1 MLKPVTA
8 VAHRRNAQAAR
19 RAEKRCR
26 GAAGHLK
33 SRGKAAAFPV
43 RGTAFEASKDKALAQ
58 KARWCGVPKN
68 VKTKQAAGRAAC
80 VKGFRKMRE
89 IAKKELELLM
99 QRRPELRCCENAL
112 TEAAELLCRVYR
124 EGGKLLCCGN
134 GGSAADAAHIVGE
147 LMKSFCLPRPVTEQ
161 EKDALLAASAK
172 NGALLAQNLHRALP
186 AVSLVGEI
194 SLSTAFAND
203 AVPQL
208 TFAQQ
213 VFGLGRAG
221 DALLAI
227 STSGN
232 SENCVYAAETAKSR
246 GMKVIALTGAKE
258 SALSAL
264 ADVTIKAPETE
275 TYRIQEYHLPLY
287 HALCLALEAE
297 FFAKDAE

>member
-1 MLKPVTA
+1 M
-8 VAHRRNAQAAR
+8 
-19 RAEKRCR
+19 
-26 GAAGHLK
+26 
-33 SRGKAAAFPV
+33 
-43 RGTAFEASKDKALAQ
+43 
-58 KARWCGVPKN
+58 
-68 VKTKQAAGRAAC
+68 
-80 VKGFRKMRE
+80 KGFRKMRE

-99 QRRPELRCCENAL
+99 QRRPELRCCEEAL

-147 LMKSFCLPRPVTEQ
+147 LMKSFCLPRPVTER

-172 NGALLAQNLHRALP
+172 NGALLAQTLHRALP